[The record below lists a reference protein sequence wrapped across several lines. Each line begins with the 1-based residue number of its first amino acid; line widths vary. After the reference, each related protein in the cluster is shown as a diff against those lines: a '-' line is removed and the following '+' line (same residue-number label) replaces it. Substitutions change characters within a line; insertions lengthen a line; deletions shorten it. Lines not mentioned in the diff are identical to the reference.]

1 LDARLKV
8 RESEGLL
15 RTLRTENNLIDFCS
29 NDYLGFSKSFESG
42 DDILINGGGSTG
54 SRLLTGNSGL
64 VEKLEGFIAEYHKS
78 EAGLIF
84 NSGYDANLGLLSA
97 IPQRGDTVLYDE
109 LIHASVRDGIRLG
122 FARSQSFKHNSLK
135 DLERKI
141 QKIKG
146 IVYIVV
152 ESVYSMDGDFAPLQE
167 LTDIIAKYR
176 SRLIVDEAHATGVFG
191 NRGEGRVVQLN
202 LESKV
207 FARVHTFGKA
217 LGAHGAIVLGSEE
230 LRQLL
235 INFARPFIY
244 STALPKHGIYAI
256 KTAYDKMSKS
266 NYKILELN
274 GLIDLYRKKI
284 EGIKTLY
291 ISNSFSPI
299 QCLVLGGNER
309 VKRISSLLQNEGFDV
324 RPILSPTVQLGT
336 ERLRIC
342 LHIFNTSKDVE
353 RLVNSIIK
361 LL

>member
-1 LDARLKV
+1 MDARLKV

-42 DDILINGGGSTG
+42 NVSLINDGGATG
-54 SRLLTGNSGL
+54 SRLLTGNSAL
-64 VEKLEGFIAEYHKS
+64 VEKLEGFIAEYHNS

-84 NSGYDANLGLLSA
+84 NSGYDANLGLFSA

-122 FARSQSFKHNSLK
+122 FAKSQSFKHNSLK

-141 QKIKG
+141 QNSKG
-146 IVYIVV
+146 IVYIAV

-167 LTDIIAKYR
+167 LTEISAKYH

-191 NRGEGRVVQLN
+191 NRGEGRVVVLN

-217 LGAHGAIVLGSEE
+217 LGAHGSIVLGSEE

-244 STALPKHGIYAI
+244 STALPKHSICAI
-256 KTAYDKMSKS
+256 KTAYDKMSK
-266 NYKILELN
+266 NNNKVLKLFT
-274 GLIDLYRKKI
+274 LIDLYRKKI
-284 EGIKTLY
+284 EGVKSLCV
-291 ISNSFSPI
+291 SNSFSPI

-309 VKRISSLLQNEGFDV
+309 VKALAVNLQNEGFDV
-324 RPILSPTVQLGT
+324 RPILSPTVQAGT

-342 LHIFNTSKDVE
+342 LHAFNTNNDVE
-353 RLVNSIIK
+353 RLVTSIKKI
-361 LL
+361 L